1 MYTWPGCHLCDEMK
15 EAILAA
21 GCAQL
26 YVLEEIDIESDPE
39 LLTRYQYEIPVL
51 CINGV
56 EAFRHR
62 VRADEF
68 EAYVASLLDRRG

>member
-1 MYTWPGCHLCDEMK
+1 MYTRPGCHLCDEMK
-15 EAILAA
+15 ETIRAA

-39 LLTRYQYEIPVL
+39 LLTRYQHEIPVL

-68 EAYVASLLDRRG
+68 EAYVTSLLNRRL